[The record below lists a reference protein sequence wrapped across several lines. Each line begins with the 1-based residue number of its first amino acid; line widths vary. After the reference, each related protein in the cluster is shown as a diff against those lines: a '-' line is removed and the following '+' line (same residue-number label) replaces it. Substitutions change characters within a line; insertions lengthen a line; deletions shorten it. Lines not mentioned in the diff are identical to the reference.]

1 MTPLDALIRSLA
13 RRGVRRMFGVPG
25 GETSLDAIAAASAAG
40 IDFVLARHETGAAIM
55 ALATAEVTG
64 TPGVLLTTRGPGLAN
79 AANGIACAALER
91 APLCVVSDGFSAE
104 HRRFVTHQFF
114 EHADLLAP
122 VAKGSSRLD
131 GADAAAEVE
140 RLLDAA
146 MAAPSGVVHFD
157 VTGDAVRREVP
168 AADPVPQADPAPD
181 AAALA
186 AARALVAGARRPI
199 VIAGVEAAADPAL
212 ADSVRRFAAACGCPA
227 LVTYKAK
234 GVIADDDPAFVGHFT
249 GGSAEAAAVGEADLI
264 LLAGLDPVELIP
276 QAWRYRAPVIEIA
289 RRAFPVRYVE
299 PAAGLYGAPAAALAA
314 LVPDGRSAWTA
325 DAIARHRDAMRA
337 RLAWTGQG
345 ALTPSAIVAAT
356 AATAAAL
363 GLDPRVTVDAGAHM
377 FSAMA
382 LWPARRPRDLLISN
396 GLSTM
401 GFALPAAIGAALAEP
416 ERSVVAF
423 TGDGGLAMALGEL
436 ATAAQT
442 GARVVVVVFNDRA
455 LSLID
460 IKQRHRQMRR
470 DGVDLGAVDF
480 AAVARGMGVPGY
492 RATDPAQYRDALEA
506 ALRSGGP
513 AVIDAAVEPDGYLD
527 QMLALRG

>member
-1 MTPLDALIRSLA
+1 M
-13 RRGVRRMFGVPG
+13 
-25 GETSLDAIAAASAAG
+25 
-40 IDFVLARHETGAAIM
+40 
-55 ALATAEVTG
+55 
-64 TPGVLLTTRGPGLAN
+64 
-79 AANGIACAALER
+79 
-91 APLCVVSDGFSAE
+91 
-104 HRRFVTHQFF
+104 
-114 EHADLLAP
+114 
-122 VAKGSSRLD
+122 
-131 GADAAAEVE
+131 
-140 RLLDAA
+140 
-146 MAAPSGVVHFD
+146 VHFD

-345 ALTPSAIVAAT
+345 
-356 AATAAAL
+356 
-363 GLDPRVTVDAGAHM
+363 R
-377 FSAMA
+377 
-382 LWPARRPRDLLISN
+382 
-396 GLSTM
+396 
-401 GFALPAAIGAALAEP
+401 
-416 ERSVVAF
+416 
-423 TGDGGLAMALGEL
+423 
-436 ATAAQT
+436 
-442 GARVVVVVFNDRA
+442 
-455 LSLID
+455 
-460 IKQRHRQMRR
+460 
-470 DGVDLGAVDF
+470 
-480 AAVARGMGVPGY
+480 
-492 RATDPAQYRDALEA
+492 
-506 ALRSGGP
+506 
-513 AVIDAAVEPDGYLD
+513 
-527 QMLALRG
+527 